1 MINLLAGF
9 RMTLLQADSA
19 TLLDES
25 EEKEATLLDESQE
38 NEGTSRGQTS
48 PKL

>member
-38 NEGTSRGQTS
+38 KGTSRGQTS

>member
-19 TLLDES
+19 M
-25 EEKEATLLDESQE
+25 LLDESQE
-38 NEGTSRGQTS
+38 KGTSRGQTS

>member
-1 MINLLAGF
+1 
-9 RMTLLQADSA
+9 MTLLQADSV

-38 NEGTSRGQTS
+38 KGTSRGQTS

>member
-25 EEKEATLLDESQE
+25 EEKEATLLDESQGK
-38 NEGTSRGQTS
+38 GTSRGQTS

>member
-9 RMTLLQADSA
+9 RMTLLHSDSA

-38 NEGTSRGQTS
+38 KGTSRGQTS